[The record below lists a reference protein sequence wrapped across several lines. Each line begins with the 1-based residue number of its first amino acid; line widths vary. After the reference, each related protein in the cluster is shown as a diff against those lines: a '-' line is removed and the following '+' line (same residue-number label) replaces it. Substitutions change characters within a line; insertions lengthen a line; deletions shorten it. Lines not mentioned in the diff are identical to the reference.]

1 VTRRVR
7 VALKAGVWLV
17 CLVPLA
23 KLFYGY
29 WTDDLTANPISYVTN
44 ELGQTTLRLLLASL
58 ALTPLR
64 ILFGWGW
71 QMTFRRLLGLF
82 AFFYV
87 CLHLSVWVVL
97 DHFFDWREMGGDIIK
112 RPYITVGMLAFT
124 LLLPLAVTSTT
135 GMIKRLG
142 AARWRQL
149 HRLVYAA
156 AVAGCLH
163 FIWLAK
169 KVRPDPWVYA
179 AILALLLGIRAWD
192 AARRLARRRGD
203 LLRST
208 RMDSTVGPPSRP
220 GARLFVL
227 LVVLLAGCA
236 TLTPRVPGAAAPTR
250 QVLPNGVVV
259 ISQEHRASD
268 IVAVQLWLRVGGRD
282 EAPAELGLSH
292 YLEHMLFK
300 GTPTRPPGSID
311 AELEGLGGN
320 SNAFTSYDFT
330 HYDVVVPVA
339 ALRAAA
345 ALLADIAV
353 NAAFVPAELQSEKKV
368 VFEEMSLVEDDPERF
383 LQRRLTEAAYA
394 AHPYGRP
401 ILGTREFVQ
410 RLTRETLNAYYKKQ
424 YVPANMVL
432 VVVGAVTPAETRAV
446 ADETFG
452 RLTGPAPVR
461 RVAAPVARLAAGAGQ
476 DVRRSEQQ
484 AYLGLAWHA
493 APTGNTDIYAVDLL
507 TYILGDGPSSRLNQ
521 VLREQ
526 RGLVQTIEASYI
538 PRQESGLVSV
548 TARLDPKNMDAAEA
562 AVREVVRR
570 VREEGVTP
578 AERERAIITAE
589 SSYAFDIETVEG
601 LAKNYGQAETT
612 WTLQAEVEYLKRLRQ
627 VTAEQIRAAARTY
640 FGDDNYVRV
649 RFLPE
654 GTR

>member
-1 VTRRVR
+1 M
-7 VALKAGVWLV
+7 WLV
-17 CLVPLA
+17 CLVPLV
-23 KLFYGY
+23 KLLYGY
-29 WTDDLTANPISYVTN
+29 WIGDLTANPISYVTN

-71 QMTFRRLLGLF
+71 QMPLRRLLGVF

-97 DHFFDWREMGGDIIK
+97 DHFFDWREMGADIVK

-124 LLLPLAVTSTT
+124 LLVPLAATSTT

-169 KVRPDPWVYA
+169 KVRPDPWIYA
-179 AILALLLGIRAWD
+179 AILVVLLGVRIWD
-192 AARRLARRRGD
+192 GARRFARRRAD
-203 LLRST
+203 LLGSS
-208 RMDSTVGPPSRP
+208 RMNSTVGPSRP
-220 GARLFVL
+220 GARWLLLIV
-227 LVVLLAGCA
+227 LVVLAGCA
-236 TLTPRVPGAAAPTR
+236 STTPARVATPTPTR
-250 QVLPNGVVV
+250 EVLPNGVVV
-259 ISQEHRASD
+259 ISQEQRASD
-268 IVAVQLWLRVGGRD
+268 IVAVQLWMRVGGRD
-282 EAPAELGLSH
+282 ETPAELGLSH

-311 AELEGLGGN
+311 AEVEGLGGN
-320 SNAFTSYDFT
+320 SNAFTSSDFT
-330 HYDVVVPVA
+330 HFDLVVPVS
-339 ALRAAA
+339 ALRRAA

-353 NAAFVPAELQSEKKV
+353 NAAFVPAELDSEKKV
-368 VFEEMSLVEDDPERF
+368 VFEEMSLTEDDPDRF
-383 LQRRLTEAAYA
+383 LQRRLTEAAYP

-401 ILGTREFVQ
+401 ILGTRELV
-410 RLTRETLNAYYKKQ
+410 RDLTRPTLNAYYKKY

-432 VVVGAVTPAETRAV
+432 VVVGPVTAAQVRAV

-452 RLTGPAPVR
+452 GLVAPTPARPAVGAPGPIP
-461 RVAAPVARLAAGAGQ
+461 AGATQ
-476 DVRRSEQQ
+476 DVRRPEQQ

-493 APTGNTDIYAVDLL
+493 APTNNRDIYAVDLL

-526 RGLVQTIEASYI
+526 RGLVQTIEAAYI
-538 PRQESGLVSV
+538 PRQLSGLVAV
-548 TARLDPKNMDAAEA
+548 TARLDAKNLDAAEA
-562 AVREVVRR
+562 AVREVVAR
-570 VREEGVTP
+570 VREQGVTP

-589 SSYAFDIETVEG
+589 SSYAFDIETAEG
-601 LAKNYGQAETT
+601 LAKTYGQAETT
-612 WTLQAEVEYLKRLRQ
+612 WTLQDEVEYLTRLRR
-627 VTAEQIRAAARTY
+627 VSADEIKAAAQKY
-640 FGDDNYVRV
+640 LGDDNYVRI

-654 GTR
+654 GSR